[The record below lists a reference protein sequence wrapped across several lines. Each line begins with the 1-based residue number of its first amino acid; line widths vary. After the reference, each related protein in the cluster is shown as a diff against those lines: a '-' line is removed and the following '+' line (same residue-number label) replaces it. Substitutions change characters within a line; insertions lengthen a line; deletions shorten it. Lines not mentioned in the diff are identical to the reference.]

1 MSPVYQPMT
10 YDELGEIYREEKD
23 SKSLTRCRSDLY
35 KAIADLQTRLRQD
48 YNRQIALDPD
58 SVMAEGASQR
68 IRNASSII
76 KAIIAFRTKKIC
88 NKAILSADGGSE
100 ELDALTPEER
110 DFYNEIVVLMKH
122 HMSTVDRLRGVNM
135 VDSRIDEPPAKQYMP
150 PEPEPEP
157 PAVEEMPEPELNEI
171 PVVDEEPEMF
181 DEPIMDEPFDETPVQ
196 EEIPDEEVAETIE
209 VPIPKSDTALIRILE
224 DLPPFVGP
232 DRDYEL
238 RKEDVVTLPRLMAQ
252 ALINSEKAV
261 EIDPSHRS
269 SSCPPGTP
277 DNLCSSF

>member
-1 MSPVYQPMT
+1 MHRLLNDFFLRKLKSQSCIFINGKLSLLFGNLT
-10 YDELGEIYREEKD
+10 KLFFRFLKHYR
-23 SKSLTRCRSDLY
+23 
-35 KAIADLQTRLRQD
+35 
-48 YNRQIALDPD
+48 
-58 SVMAEGASQR
+58 G
-68 IRNASSII
+68 
-76 KAIIAFRTKKIC
+76 
-88 NKAILSADGGSE
+88 LS
-100 ELDALTPEER
+100 
-110 DFYNEIVVLMKH
+110 
-122 HMSTVDRLRGVNM
+122 
-135 VDSRIDEPPAKQYMP
+135 
-150 PEPEPEP
+150 
-157 PAVEEMPEPELNEI
+157 
-171 PVVDEEPEMF
+171 
-181 DEPIMDEPFDETPVQ
+181 DEPFDETPVQ